1 MELLGEY
8 GRGINEAFEQVQG
21 YADNLAKTAGT
32 FTVNPDNV
40 LAAAKI
46 IDTLAQN
53 LSDELADSF
62 DVLRIAPP
70 GNDDVSIRVA
80 PAWNGVLIDNTDSYA
95 NRIKQYVEGLRNL
108 SQQCQ
113 NSAKAYGYTDQQIA
127 GALTGV
133 RHGVQRG

>member
-21 YADNLAKTAGT
+21 YSDNLAKTAGT

-46 IDTLAQN
+46 IETLAQN
-53 LSDELADSF
+53 LGDELGDARGQLTI
-62 DVLRIAPP
+62 VPP
-70 GNDDVSIRVA
+70 GGDDVSMRIA
-80 PAWNGVLIDNTDSYA
+80 PAWNEVLVQNDDSYA
-95 NRIKQYVEGLRNL
+95 NRIQQYVKGLKNL

-127 GALTGV
+127 GALTGI
-133 RHGVQRG
+133 RHGISRG